1 MNVTKKPGK
10 NIRKKNKI
18 INMGTQKA
26 NKKIN
31 KSNKYNNTKINLKE
45 ADIEC
50 LENSLGETGQARFQ
64 DMDGGSGFVC
74 NQCDYVGNCFN
85 SLKFHQKV
93 KHGVKCWF
101 CPTCNLPLNSL
112 VELRQHQ
119 MYEHNLSQTR
129 PEYSCSQ
136 CNFVTYMARSLYAHI
151 DGVHHVHP
159 CDLCNYEAENL
170 VILKYHKDT
179 RHKAVGNVSC
189 NLCKFQCMKE
199 TELTSHILRRHPQG
213 PQDSIFY
220 PCDKCEFQSMTK
232 NALKVHT
239 QSKHSR
245 SRVWSNR
252 CTDCGYAAKS
262 QKLLSRHVAIAP
274 NEVKK

>member
-1 MNVTKKPGK
+1 
-10 NIRKKNKI
+10 
-18 INMGTQKA
+18 MGTQKA

-50 LENSLGETGQARFQ
+50 LENSLGETGQARLQ

-199 TELTSHILRRHPQG
+199 TELTSREGIRTAY
-213 PQDSIFY
+213 SIRVI
-220 PCDKCEFQSMTK
+220 
-232 NALKVHT
+232 NANFNL
-239 QSKHSR
+239 
-245 SRVWSNR
+245 
-252 CTDCGYAAKS
+252 
-262 QKLLSRHVAIAP
+262 
-274 NEVKK
+274 